1 MSTDSPETNQDAL
14 RGAASETTQSV
25 QTSDDLIASD
35 QLGLA
40 ELAAVDLYE
49 KREKVYTRAIEGFFQ
64 KIRLV
69 TGWPL
74 LLAYFLLP
82 WLQIDG
88 RQALL
93 FDMPA
98 RKFYIF
104 WFTFWPQDFPLLA
117 WLMII
122 AAFGLFAVTNFAG
135 RVWCGYT
142 CPQTVWT
149 AIYMW
154 AEQVTEGSRNQR
166 IKLDKQGLSLQ
177 KLVKKSAKH
186 CMWFGFAFFT
196 GFTFIA
202 YFTPATTM
210 VVEFFT
216 ATDALWV
223 YAWVLFFTIA
233 TYLNAGYLREQV
245 CMYMC
250 PYARFQAAMF
260 DKDTLVVSYD
270 EARGEPRGSRKR
282 DTEHKSLES
291 KGDCID
297 CELCVQVCPTG
308 IDIRDG
314 LQYQCITCALC
325 IDACDSVMDKM
336 NYPRGLVRYTTQ
348 TNLSGGKTKLIR
360 PKLVG
365 YGFIML
371 VMTGLFLFTLATRD
385 PLRLDVIRDRADLY
399 DRAADGSIEN
409 VYQLR
414 VLNMAEEPREF
425 SLAVVGLEEFS
436 WIGPEQITIAAGES
450 GTFPVR
456 LHVPA
461 ESIKTPVQNIW
472 FEVTVLNKSEVS
484 ATSESRFIGPFD

>member
-1 MSTDSPETNQDAL
+1 MSTDSPETDPSA
-14 RGAASETTQSV
+14 QSKSAGISGHTE
-25 QTSDDLIASD
+25 TSDDLIASD

-40 ELAAVDLYE
+40 ELAEVDLYQ
-49 KREKVYTRAIEGFFQ
+49 KREKIYTRRIEGFFQ
-64 KIRLV
+64 RIRLY

-82 WLQIDG
+82 WMQIDG

-98 RKFYIF
+98 RKFYVL

-122 AAFGLFAVTNFAG
+122 AAFGLFAITNFAG

-154 AEQVTEGSRNQR
+154 VEQITEGDRNNR
-166 IKLDKQGLSLQ
+166 IKLDKQPSSLG
-177 KLVKKSAKH
+177 KFIKKFFKH
-186 CMWFGFAFFT
+186 SMWFGFAFLT

-202 YFTPATTM
+202 YFTPAKTM
-210 VVEFFT
+210 LVEFFT
-216 ATDALWV
+216 ASDALWV
-223 YAWVLFFTIA
+223 YAWVLFFTLA

-250 PYARFQAAMF
+250 PYARFQSAMF
-260 DKDTLVVSYD
+260 DSDTMVVSYD
-270 EARGEPRGSRKR
+270 EARGEPRGSRKKAEDYR
-282 DTEHKSLES
+282 AQG

-308 IDIRDG
+308 IDIREG

-336 NYPRGLVRYTTQ
+336 GYPRGLVRYTTK
-348 TNLSGGKTKLIR
+348 TNLAGGKTRILR
-360 PKLVG
+360 PKIVG
-365 YGFIML
+365 YSFIIL
-371 VMTGLFLFTLATRD
+371 IMTGLFLFTIGTRD

-399 DRAADGSIEN
+399 DVAADGSIEN
-409 VYQLR
+409 VYELR
-414 VLNMAEEPREF
+414 VLNMAEHPADFEL
-425 SLAVVGLEEFS
+425 SLVGLEQYI
-436 WIGPEQITIAAGES
+436 WLGPQQVSVGS
-450 GTFPVR
+450 GDTATYPVR
-456 LHVPA
+456 IQVPA
-461 ESIKTPVQNIW
+461 DQIDIAVQEIQFEVVSTEQQNI
-472 FEVTVLNKSEVS
+472 S
-484 ATSESRFIGPFD
+484 AISESRFIGPFN